1 MNVLILTS
9 NTGGGHIKA
18 SEAIYEQLKH
28 KNLNYNIKCVNTL
41 EYINHSFN
49 KIITSFYNECIKSY
63 PDLFGKIYY
72 YSEADHLSIN
82 VFNSILNSLAKKFL
96 PVINEFNTD
105 IIIST
110 HPFST
115 HMISYLKEIGKIKNI
130 KLINL
135 LTDYAPHKFWIQ
147 NNVDAYITAT
157 EQMTKDMVDRGVK
170 REIIYP
176 IGIPVSM
183 NFLKSFNKSEVLKG
197 LGLKEDYFTI
207 LLMCGSIGVDFVIKI
222 FKEVINI
229 DRELQIIIITGH
241 NKNLYDKF
249 NKIISSYK
257 GKIKF
262 HLIGFTNEVS
272 KYMNV
277 SDIIITKPGGLTT
290 TEAIQSNLPIVF
302 FDAIPG
308 QEEKNGEFILNN
320 DIGMR
325 ISKDKESIEEFISII
340 DDRELLNK
348 MKDNINKMKKSNFI
362 ENLIEIITLL

>member
-1 MNVLILTS
+1 MNILILTS

-18 SEAIYEQLKH
+18 SEAIYEQIKY
-28 KNLNYNIKCVNTL
+28 KNLDYNVKCVNTL

-82 VFNSILNSLAKKFL
+82 VFNAVLKSLAKKFL

-115 HMISYLKEIGKIKNI
+115 HMISYLKDTGKIKNI

-147 NNVDAYITAT
+147 NNVDAYITAS
-157 EQMTKDMVDRGVK
+157 EQMINDMVDRGVK
-170 REIIYP
+170 KELIYP

-183 NFLKSFNKSEVLKG
+183 DFLKSFNKSDVLKSINM
-197 LGLKEDYFTI
+197 KEDTFTI
-207 LLMCGSIGVDFVIKI
+207 LLMCGSVGVDFAIKI
-222 FKEVINI
+222 FKEIINI

-241 NKNLYDKF
+241 NKNLFDKF
-249 NKIISSYK
+249 NKIISTYR
-257 GKIKF
+257 GNIKF

-272 KYMNV
+272 KYMSV
-277 SDIIITKPGGLTT
+277 SDVIITKPGGLTT
-290 TEAIQSNLPIVF
+290 TESIQSNLPIIF

-320 DIGMR
+320 GIGMK
-325 ISKDKESIEEFISII
+325 ISKDKESIENFIRII
-340 DDRELLNK
+340 DDKSLLYQ
-348 MKDNINKMKKSNFI
+348 MKDNIQKVKKNNFI
-362 ENLIEIITLL
+362 ENLICIINSI